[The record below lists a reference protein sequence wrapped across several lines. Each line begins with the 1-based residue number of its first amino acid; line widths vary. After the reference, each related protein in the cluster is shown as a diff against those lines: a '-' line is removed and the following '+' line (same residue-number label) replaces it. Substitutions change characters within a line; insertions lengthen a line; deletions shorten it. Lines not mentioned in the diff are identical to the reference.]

1 MNSTYLLP
9 LVVILA
15 SLGAGA
21 PAHAQHMNAVDS
33 SCRSAGTG
41 ADQSNC
47 FNLAA
52 QKADADLKAIYQRIL
67 GVLAGRDRQKL
78 QSAERTWLMYRDQ
91 TCAAERDLYEG
102 GTGGLATYPACLEAV
117 TRHRIDDLKAAY
129 WWRVEKF
136 GG

>member
-1 MNSTYLLP
+1 MTSKYLLP
-9 LVVILA
+9 RVAILA
-15 SLGAGA
+15 SLGAVA
-21 PAHAQHMNAVDS
+21 PAQAQHINAVDV

-52 QKADADLKAIYQRIL
+52 KKADADLNVTYRRIL
-67 GVLAGRDRQKL
+67 GVLKGSDRQKL
-78 QSAERTWLMYRDQ
+78 ESAERTWLVYRDQ

-102 GTGGLATYPACLEAV
+102 GTGGLTTYPACLEAV